1 MSAQNRVMFVDD
13 EDGVRLSYDR
23 YFSGHGFEVETA
35 ENGATAISN
44 LAAKPVDVV
53 VADLKMPV
61 MDGIQLLEWLQDEQ
75 PDTRFILLTGYGN
88 DTVEKRARS
97 LGAYEYLNKP
107 ISPATLAAVVTAAMH
122 LPMEIEEPTAREP
135 EAAEAVLPDEGTAP
149 SGGIFART
157 ADNLRSMLRFV
168 TELVEPAPSQ
178 EAIEE
183 AVRVK
188 GTFRRT
194 IEVMGGLIIAPILGL
209 LFVMF
214 LPVIGFGALIWT
226 LVDTVRGLLRPAH
239 T

>member
-1 MSAQNRVMFVDD
+1 MSAHNRVMFVDD

-35 ENGATAISN
+35 ENGASAVSN
-44 LAAKPVDVV
+44 LEAHPVDVV

-61 MDGIQLLEWLQDEQ
+61 MNGIQLLEWIQDEQ

-88 DTVEKRARS
+88 EEVERQART

-107 ISPATLAAVVTAAMH
+107 ISPDTL
-122 LPMEIEEPTAREP
+122 P
-135 EAAEAVLPDEGTAP
+135 EVGPDESTDTP
-149 SGGIFART
+149 PLPERKTRLSDTFRT
-157 ADNLRSMLRFV
+157 IVRFV
-168 TELVEPAPSQ
+168 IDLVEPAPDQ
-178 EAIEE
+178 AAIDE

-194 IEVMGGLIIAPILGL
+194 VEIIAGLILAPILGL
-209 LFVMF
+209 LFVIF

-226 LVDTVRGLLRPAH
+226 LVETVRDLLRPARA
-239 T
+239 

>member
-1 MSAQNRVMFVDD
+1 MFVDD

-35 ENGATAISN
+35 ENGASAVSN
-44 LAAKPVDVV
+44 LEAHPVDVV

-61 MDGIQLLEWLQDEQ
+61 MNGIQLLEWIQDEQ

-88 DTVEKRARS
+88 EEVERQART

-107 ISPATLAAVVTAAMH
+107 ISPDTL
-122 LPMEIEEPTAREP
+122 P
-135 EAAEAVLPDEGTAP
+135 EVGPDESTDTP
-149 SGGIFART
+149 PLPERKTRLSDTFRT
-157 ADNLRSMLRFV
+157 IVRFV
-168 TELVEPAPSQ
+168 IDLVEPAPDQ
-178 EAIEE
+178 AAIDE

-194 IEVMGGLIIAPILGL
+194 VEIIAGLILAPILGL
-209 LFVMF
+209 LFVIF

-226 LVDTVRGLLRPAH
+226 LVETVRDLLRPARA
-239 T
+239 

>member
-1 MSAQNRVMFVDD
+1 MSAHNRVMFVDD

-35 ENGATAISN
+35 ENGASAVSN
-44 LAAKPVDVV
+44 LEAHPVDVV

-61 MDGIQLLEWLQDEQ
+61 MNGIQLLEWIQDEQ

-88 DTVEKRARS
+88 EEVERQART

-107 ISPATLAAVVTAAMH
+107 ISPDTLAAVVTAAMH
-122 LPMEIEEPTAREP
+122 LPPAELAEHEEIP
-135 EAAEAVLPDEGTAP
+135 EVGPDESTDTP
-149 SGGIFART
+149 PLPERKTRLSDTFRT
-157 ADNLRSMLRFV
+157 IVRFV
-168 TELVEPAPSQ
+168 IDLVEPAPDQ
-178 EAIEE
+178 AAIDE

-194 IEVMGGLIIAPILGL
+194 VEIIAGLVLAPILGL
-209 LFVMF
+209 LFVIF

-226 LVDTVRGLLRPAH
+226 LVETVRDLLRPARA
-239 T
+239 